1 MANPNPDPNN
11 NTPNQN
17 TKPVD
22 TSSLRQ
28 YGDKT
33 VDFSGIEL
41 EQDTK
46 FASRIGKSSIGA
58 SSRELQNFDW
68 AKVNEKIRNGVVEQ
82 EYDGLWSG
90 AGKWVGSTLN
100 SAATY
105 LLDIGGALF
114 DPADWRLPDV
124 PDEVD
129 SGFRETRKGGYVN
142 SIFKWLDN
150 NTIFGDTEDVTGNW
164 MTRTASDWR
173 EYNEIY
179 RTIKSG
185 NEYADF
191 WLNGSANIV
200 GSAIGTLG
208 YGTIMKTTLQGARWG
223 LRAAQ
228 GINATQQAVRAGE
241 GITAVQKALSTGA
254 GAFLMTQA
262 TGMSIAQGVHDEVY
276 KQKLYD
282 LSPNL
287 KNAELSEYQKIYDE
301 TLAKTKNAKD
311 AEYAARM
318 GVKEFRKNFASE
330 NPELHAS
337 AIKSAGKGAE
347 ASLQMMFPA
356 FLLNLSI
363 SSAFTKAFIGDVSKK
378 VTRNI
383 ISKSPYSKRALF
395 WEGAQETVEEA
406 GVENIAE
413 DYGTAVGLGKDYTI
427 SDAWNK
433 VMSWDN
439 LGTAALA
446 FVGGTATKGVIDF
459 AGSGKHRES
468 YEKQQNFIKR
478 WNEIGASVGM
488 PDVVE
493 QLTAPVR
500 SARELNTIL
509 GEISVLESQGKTE
522 EAKQKSKQI
531 LALQAYDAYQSG
543 TTQILIDNWTQI
555 ANNKEVKPEA
565 RQAAAVA
572 VQEIIAM
579 ENDFN
584 ESLKYENGRSVF
596 KNRANQKQDAK
607 LAQEIKNKIAEK
619 RNEAQLE
626 VALLRQAGKLDL
638 GYDYTVGVGEPT
650 VNEETGELVFPSE
663 KTERGELELE
673 LTNKGYVSATP
684 GRNADKQIQQIKE
697 SVKPYQELL
706 DLQEELEATEI
717 RIAQHNET
725 YAKMTDKGLQKN
737 LKYQN
742 MVLQEYESMKGNLE
756 ELLGTD
762 VYMQEV
768 DSKILNHYKNKMT
781 KDSFENFRKQF
792 FVSKNNKEKV
802 TKELAEKAQLE
813 EGLKSNKDIEEET
826 KKADENSVKE
836 IPFTNLP
843 KETKIELVAR
853 KLAQNKPLTADEE
866 RFKNSNSIKV
876 ENKRADYE
884 KQQASG
890 EPITEDI
897 QEQVVGEEG
906 TVTDEKSKIAN
917 NISGI
922 LNEES
927 EITPEVKTESD
938 IDTVLKNNNLKI
950 SDDKKALLEKEL
962 AKENPNQNLVAGLLG
977 NVKKSIA
984 QQIINEYKL
993 NQQSVDNNTDVE
1005 LINFVNDIKQQ
1016 IENSGNDQLTIDL
1029 EVDEQVDEFG
1039 NIISEEL
1046 TEEAKKQL
1054 DLIQRLQ
1061 ANNNSGLDIT
1071 KNKTI
1076 PNRYKFQ
1083 IPVSN
1088 DPKESSDAAVEKES
1102 ISYDPKEVNSKLS
1115 PEARARI
1122 KQEVGDYLVALEDE
1136 LGSEPSF
1143 EKFIRDYI
1151 VNSNKDQVR
1160 GLFNTLILGWEL
1172 NGMPI
1177 DNYQAVFDKVFR
1189 SRKEMA
1195 SSLLQFAEEQNLME
1209 QQAQKQADNLNKEL
1223 NSSKTPVETA
1233 SGEMATEVFSLGDT
1247 IFRFG
1252 YNSTN
1257 KGGNFKT
1264 IENEDGS
1271 LSTILE
1277 EYEEEDVD
1285 NFLKFKKLLRRDKF
1299 NPGTQLN
1306 VQVAANNAD
1315 ILIKDRDANG
1325 KVKVTPDGKAALIS
1339 FKDWVVKNV
1348 KEKGNDFLKSQA
1360 YYDAVPLTIIDN
1372 EGDAVSYIHDVSK
1385 IETNDKLNA
1394 EDKKKQLADLRALR
1408 KYIIDTNKKGGTP
1421 KIEITAKTGGM
1432 IEKFPNNEKKRIR
1445 SINKNAVLAR
1455 AIVSNGQITHMYVSN
1470 GNKSFIIPFDE
1481 FKKQFKID
1489 DNQFTPELLEQLKY
1503 GHTIDVRQWD
1513 ADSHKILTTDFPKV
1527 SEELVDSLMNLF
1539 SVSLT
1544 GGANKNNLITNLK
1557 KLGFSGSN
1565 MFFQY
1570 TNKFVRT
1577 QNPTSL
1583 ANNKSYIH
1591 INDEGTKLRFGVK
1604 GGKEFTIEN
1613 ENDLKKYETELR
1625 QFLSEQYLNVKN
1637 NFNNPDINSS
1647 EFKMGLINEDGSIE
1661 ESSNYNYFEYSMKD
1675 AQTDIRLEN
1684 AGTADKPHFITRF
1697 QPNIEFKA
1705 VAPPNRNSAEYSSPK
1720 TETKEENKQLNNL
1733 VASTYTDEQLQ
1744 KQIPLFEEAGWE
1756 FIGSTI
1762 EEKVEDAKRLL
1773 SENTNESTEFA
1784 KQLDDN
1790 LKKKLEQKP
1799 VQTPTSQE
1807 SNVEAI
1813 AELKRKQQ
1821 EEIDKITPIKNEKII
1836 VDTGDNLLVELQVI
1850 TFKDGSIQ
1858 IATKDTKAKR
1868 YNNLSNESIQDYLK
1882 FDFELDAKGIIKTEL
1897 VKDDYTDKE
1906 SQKIKEAKEKTINE
1920 RYDAQ
1925 IAALESQQ
1933 KTEETQTPLEGFE
1946 EFFNIFAES
1955 SNVDE
1960 AIQKLIDNK
1969 TITKDCK

>member
-584 ESLKYENGRSVF
+584 DSLKYENGRSVF

-663 KTERGELELE
+663 KIERGELELE

-1029 EVDEQVDEFG
+1029 EVDEQSDEL
-1039 NIISEEL
+1039 NEEG
-1046 TEEAKKQL
+1046 KKQL
-1054 DLIQRLQ
+1054 ELIQRLQ

-1455 AIVSNGQITHMYVSN
+1455 AIVSNKQITHMYVSN

-1799 VQTPTSQE
+1799 IQTPTSQE

>member
-11 NTPNQN
+11 TTPTQN

-22 TSSLRQ
+22 TSSLREV
-28 YGDKT
+28 GDKV

-41 EQDTK
+41 ATNDGY
-46 FASRIGKSSIGA
+46 ASRVGGSSIGT
-58 SSRELQNFDW
+58 SSRDTQNFDW
-68 AKVNEKIRNGVVEQ
+68 AKVNQSLRNNVVEQ

-90 AGKWVGSTLN
+90 TTKWVGSTLN
-100 SAATY
+100 SAATF

-150 NTIFGDTEDVTGNW
+150 NTIFGDTEDLTGNW

-185 NEYADF
+185 NQYADF

-200 GSAIGTLG
+200 GSALGTFG
-208 YGTIMKTTLQGARWG
+208 YGTLMKAGIQGARWG

-228 GINATQQAVRAGE
+228 GINAAQQAVRVGE
-241 GITAVQKALSTGA
+241 GISAVQKTLSTGA

-318 GVKEFRKNFASE
+318 GVKEFRKNFAAQ
-330 NPELHAS
+330 NPELHTS
-337 AIKSAGKGAE
+337 AIKAAGKGAE

-356 FLLNLSI
+356 FLLNLSM

-378 VTRNI
+378 VTRNL
-383 ISKSPYSKRALF
+383 ISKSPYSKRALA
-395 WEGAQETVEEA
+395 WEGTQEVVEEA

-413 DYGTAVGLGKDYTI
+413 DYGTAVGLGKEYTV

-446 FVGGTATKGVIDF
+446 FVGGGATKGVIDF
-459 AGSGKHRES
+459 AGSGKHREA

-478 WNEIGASVGM
+478 WNDIGASVGM

-509 GEISVLESQGKTE
+509 QEISVLESQGKTE

-565 RQAAAVA
+565 RQAAAIA
-572 VQEIIAM
+572 VKEIIAM

-607 LAQEIKNKIAEK
+607 LAEEIRNNIAVK

-663 KTERGELELE
+663 KVERGELELE

-684 GRNADKQIQQIKE
+684 GRTADKQIQQIKE
-697 SVKPYQELL
+697 SVKPYQEFL

-717 RIAQHNET
+717 RIAQHNEA

-742 MVLQEYESMKGNLE
+742 MVLQEYESMKGDLE
-756 ELLGTD
+756 ESLGTD
-762 VYMQEV
+762 KYMQEV
-768 DSKILNHYKNKMT
+768 DSKILNYYRNKMT
-781 KDSFENFRKQF
+781 KDSFENFRKEF
-792 FVSKNNKEKV
+792 FVNKNNKEKA

-813 EGLKSNKDIEEET
+813 EGLKSNKDIEDDA

-890 EPITEDI
+890 EPITDGI

-917 NISGI
+917 TISSI
-922 LNEES
+922 INQES
-927 EITPEVKTESD
+927 EATPEVKTEST

-962 AKENPNQNLVAGLLG
+962 AKENPNQNLIAGLLG

-984 QQIINEYKL
+984 QEVINQYKL
-993 NQQSVDNNTDVE
+993 NQQAVDNNTDVE
-1005 LINFVNDIKQQ
+1005 LINFVNDLKKQ
-1016 IENSGNDQLTIDL
+1016 IETSGQNVITYDL
-1029 EVDEQVDEFG
+1029 DTDDNG
-1039 NIISEEL
+1039 DL
-1046 TEEAKKQL
+1046 TEKGKKEL
-1054 DLIQRLQ
+1054 ELIKRLKASNNTDLSIVP
-1061 ANNNSGLDIT
+1061 
-1071 KNKTI
+1071 NKSVE
-1076 PNRYKFQ
+1076 NKYK
-1083 IPVSN
+1083 IALPISN
-1088 DPKESSDAAVEKES
+1088 DPKEDSDAAVEKEA
-1102 ISYDPKEVNSKLS
+1102 ISYDPKELNDKLS
-1115 PEARARI
+1115 PEARNRI
-1122 KQEVGDYLVALEDE
+1122 KQEVGDYLIALEDE

-1177 DNYQAVFDKVFR
+1177 ENYQAVFDKVFR

-1209 QQAQKQADNLNKEL
+1209 QENQKQSDNLNKEL
-1223 NSSKTPVETA
+1223 NTSKTPVETA

-1247 IFRFG
+1247 VFKFG

-1257 KGGNFKT
+1257 KGGKFKT
-1264 IENEDGS
+1264 IEDEDGN
-1271 LSTILE
+1271 LVPVLE

-1315 ILIKDRDANG
+1315 ILIKDRDADG
-1325 KVKVTPDGKAALIS
+1325 KIKINADGKAALVS
-1339 FKDWVVKNV
+1339 FKDWVARGIRDNGI
-1348 KEKGNDFLKSQA
+1348 EFLKSQA

-1372 EGDAVSYIHDVSK
+1372 EGDAVSFIHDRSK
-1385 IETNDKLNA
+1385 IETNDTLKP
-1394 EDKKKQLADLRALR
+1394 EDKKQQLADLRALR

-1421 KIEITAKTGGM
+1421 KIEITSKTGGM
-1432 IEKFPNNEKKRIR
+1432 LQPFPNNEKKRIR

-1455 AIVSNGQITHMYVSN
+1455 AIVTNKEITHMYVSN
-1470 GNKSFIIPFDE
+1470 GTKSSIITFDE

-1489 DNQFTPELLEQLKY
+1489 ENQLTPELLKQMKF

-1539 SVSLT
+1539 SVTLT
-1544 GGANKNNLITNLK
+1544 GGANKNNLFTNLK
-1557 KLGFSGSN
+1557 QKLGLSGNN
-1565 MFFQY
+1565 MLFTY
-1570 TNKFVRT
+1570 VNKFVRT
-1577 QNPTSL
+1577 QNPNDVQ
-1583 ANNKSYIH
+1583 NNKSYIH
-1591 INDEGTKLRFGVK
+1591 INDAGTKLRFGVK

-1613 ENDLKKYETELR
+1613 ENDLKRYETELR

-1637 NFNNPDINSS
+1637 SFNNPNPSINSS
-1647 EFKMGLINEDGSIE
+1647 ELKMGLINEDGSIE

-1744 KQIPLFEEAGWE
+1744 KQIPFLEEAGWE

-1773 SENTNESTEFA
+1773 AENTNESTELA
-1784 KQLDDN
+1784 KQLDEN
-1790 LKKKLEQKP
+1790 LKEKLE
-1799 VQTPTSQE
+1799 
-1807 SNVEAI
+1807 
-1813 AELKRKQQ
+1813 
-1821 EEIDKITPIKNEKII
+1821 
-1836 VDTGDNLLVELQVI
+1836 
-1850 TFKDGSIQ
+1850 
-1858 IATKDTKAKR
+1858 
-1868 YNNLSNESIQDYLK
+1868 
-1882 FDFELDAKGIIKTEL
+1882 
-1897 VKDDYTDKE
+1897 
-1906 SQKIKEAKEKTINE
+1906 
-1920 RYDAQ
+1920 
-1925 IAALESQQ
+1925 Q
-1933 KTEETQTPLEGFE
+1933 KTEETATPLEGFE